1 MQFFLKP
8 VNHRFKGGE
17 FASQDYFDHQGNL
30 LVGKGQEVTP
40 SLAHYFNHQ
49 AAVNSLYYEWTDSTN
64 PIMEHPHS
72 SILLCYPRISPWLS
86 RIFLEMDLFKP
97 QLMIKAISFIDQLLE
112 QLSIHPGISSDFK
125 LLYTTDSVTYR
136 HSINVAFLSYMIGK
150 EFNYKGEKLRRL
162 VFGALLHDIGKLNI
176 SGKILNKPEALTLE
190 EFKIIKS
197 HPLHGV
203 ERTSELILP
212 ESVISTI
219 LQHHERWNGSG
230 YPQGLA
236 KHEISPSA
244 QIVAVA
250 DVYEALITDRPYHA
264 GLPPYH
270 AIEIL
275 LKGSGTHFSPE
286 VIEAFL
292 HTIQLYPADSLV
304 TLNSGETGIV
314 LYYSYPNLTRPRIR
328 VIIDANGNPVEHEWI
343 IDLLQD
349 TSRYILSVNYSRVG

>member
-1 MQFFLKP
+1 MQFVLKP

-30 LVGKGQEVTP
+30 LVGKGQVVTP
-40 SLAHYFNHQ
+40 SLASYFNRQ
-49 AAVNSLYYEWTDSTN
+49 PVNSLYYEWPDAAN
-64 PIMEHPHS
+64 PITEHPDS
-72 SILLCYPRISPWLS
+72 SILINYPRISPWLS

-97 QLMIKAISFIDQLLE
+97 QLMLKAISFIDTLLE
-112 QLSIHPGISSDFK
+112 HLFVHPGISSDFK
-125 LLYTTDSVTYR
+125 LLYTSDSVTYR
-136 HSINVAFLSYMIGK
+136 HSINVAFLSFMIGK

-162 VFGALLHDIGKLNI
+162 VFGALLHDIGKLNLPD
-176 SGKILNKPEALTLE
+176 KILNKPEALTLE
-190 EFKIIKS
+190 EFKIIQS
-197 HPLHGV
+197 HPTLGV
-203 ERTSELILP
+203 QRTTGLILP

-219 LQHHERWNGSG
+219 LQHHERWNGTG

-236 KHEISPSA
+236 NHEISPSA

-275 LKGSGTHFSPE
+275 LKGSETHFSPE
-286 VIEAFL
+286 VIETFL
-292 HTIQLYPADSLV
+292 HTIQFYPADSLV

-314 LYYSYPNLTRPRIR
+314 LHYSYPNLTRPRIR
-328 VIIDANGNPVEHEWI
+328 IIMDAGGIPVEREWI
-343 IDLLQD
+343 VDLLQD
-349 TSRYILSVNYSRVG
+349 NSRYILSVKYNRAG